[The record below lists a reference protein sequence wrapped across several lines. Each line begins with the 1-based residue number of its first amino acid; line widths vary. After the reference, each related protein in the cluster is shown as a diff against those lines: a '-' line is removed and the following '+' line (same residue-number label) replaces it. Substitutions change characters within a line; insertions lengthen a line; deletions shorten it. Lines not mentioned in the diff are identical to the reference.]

1 MTPPL
6 HTSPQS
12 AVPTLAEA
20 LRIELE
26 TLSNSPRSVT
36 LLAGKQVGSFAGKYY
51 YRFEFPEHILLRHL
65 TVIQCRFG
73 IAQPIDVEADI
84 VAVENQYVTLAFPF
98 DFGVVIPEV
107 VCSWDYQR
115 SFRFAIDSLTKEDH
129 DSLIIQRLLNPS
141 EGNNF
146 HAVSF
151 EPKMLPDMPEDQKA
165 ALKKIFQNHVSFVW
179 GPILSGKT
187 HLLAHIA
194 SNYIKAGKSILFVT
208 TINERVDDV
217 LLRSIEIGNKLGVE
231 MGPATCCLGL
241 PAIENFD
248 KLDAISFDQRLAQ
261 LKGEKKKS
269 FQERVSLVET
279 FWRVRIKQMLHEGDI
294 ARIAEVRERISEK
307 KKQLQKLS
315 EDVSPLRDAINRIEN
330 ASMMDRLKKGFGKED
345 LALAQRKLLEKHA
358 AVKQLQSRLTSLT
371 HESLRREAQS
381 PVTGEELQQYNLA
394 MKRINELGGIS
405 KVEEAVRQYMA
416 VNERAELDSKR
427 FIGTTLTNA
436 LSDERMAGRM
446 FDLVM
451 VDDAV
456 SIPIPFIAALARLS
470 REKMVVCGDPYQLGP
485 ESVSNSPAA
494 REWLKRDIFLHVAG
508 TDHINTLFDFSEKH
522 SDWCILLSSHFAT
535 TPKLSLFI
543 GSVLFDEKINVF
555 ASTKPK
561 GRIFFIDSSPLRSEA
576 KQYLGRRKILPHNQ
590 LHTKKDLELAKHALM
605 EPGRTATDIG
615 IIVPF
620 VGPSLFLKAQLRMNG
635 ISNVEVG
642 LPQTFRGRRKRT
654 IILDMVSAG
663 IDHTIRTIDDKK
675 VGEHQI
681 VRLLNT
687 ALSCVEEDLYVLADM
702 SHFQAVYQDRL
713 LTRLLI
719 LLKAQSDPLVNFSL
733 AAKEFD
739 ELDWDKREKILAFSG
754 EGLSSAALGRRTNAG
769 VEDAEFEVLMKL
781 MAKREGVNI
790 EGPQHTEREI
800 YRSVHRVLGLREDIN
815 LLSQFVGGEPLFRHS
830 LSTEKASKNLA
841 IASCL
846 SEKEFQ
852 TAMDSWNL
860 LIYEMSGGHAPESS
874 LLKNAPETKMRGDLN
889 NLKAYYSTDVESA
902 LEEGKQKLAMAV
914 SKIFHQSLGK
924 AQPVNPVEWTKS
936 YLYFLSRLAAYL
948 GWISEQLRR

>member
-1 MTPPL
+1 
-6 HTSPQS
+6 
-12 AVPTLAEA
+12 
-20 LRIELE
+20 
-26 TLSNSPRSVT
+26 
-36 LLAGKQVGSFAGKYY
+36 
-51 YRFEFPEHILLRHL
+51 
-65 TVIQCRFG
+65 
-73 IAQPIDVEADI
+73 
-84 VAVENQYVTLAFPF
+84 
-98 DFGVVIPEV
+98 
-107 VCSWDYQR
+107 
-115 SFRFAIDSLTKEDH
+115 
-129 DSLIIQRLLNPS
+129 
-141 EGNNF
+141 
-146 HAVSF
+146 
-151 EPKMLPDMPEDQKA
+151 
-165 ALKKIFQNHVSFVW
+165 
-179 GPILSGKT
+179 
-187 HLLAHIA
+187 
-194 SNYIKAGKSILFVT
+194 
-208 TINERVDDV
+208 
-217 LLRSIEIGNKLGVE
+217 
-231 MGPATCCLGL
+231 
-241 PAIENFD
+241 
-248 KLDAISFDQRLAQ
+248 
-261 LKGEKKKS
+261 
-269 FQERVSLVET
+269 
-279 FWRVRIKQMLHEGDI
+279 
-294 ARIAEVRERISEK
+294 
-307 KKQLQKLS
+307 
-315 EDVSPLRDAINRIEN
+315 
-330 ASMMDRLKKGFGKED
+330 
-345 LALAQRKLLEKHA
+345 
-358 AVKQLQSRLTSLT
+358 
-371 HESLRREAQS
+371 
-381 PVTGEELQQYNLA
+381 
-394 MKRINELGGIS
+394 
-405 KVEEAVRQYMA
+405 
-416 VNERAELDSKR
+416 
-427 FIGTTLTNA
+427 
-436 LSDERMAGRM
+436 
-446 FDLVM
+446 
-451 VDDAV
+451 
-456 SIPIPFIAALARLS
+456 
-470 REKMVVCGDPYQLGP
+470 
-485 ESVSNSPAA
+485 
-494 REWLKRDIFLHVAG
+494 
-508 TDHINTLFDFSEKH
+508 
-522 SDWCILLSSHFAT
+522 
-535 TPKLSLFI
+535 
-543 GSVLFDEKINVF
+543 
-555 ASTKPK
+555 
-561 GRIFFIDSSPLRSEA
+561 
-576 KQYLGRRKILPHNQ
+576 
-590 LHTKKDLELAKHALM
+590 
-605 EPGRTATDIG
+605 
-615 IIVPF
+615 
-620 VGPSLFLKAQLRMNG
+620 MNG

-874 LLKNAPETKMRGDLN
+874 LLKNTPETKMRGDIN
-889 NLKAYYSTDVESA
+889 TLKAYYSTDVESA